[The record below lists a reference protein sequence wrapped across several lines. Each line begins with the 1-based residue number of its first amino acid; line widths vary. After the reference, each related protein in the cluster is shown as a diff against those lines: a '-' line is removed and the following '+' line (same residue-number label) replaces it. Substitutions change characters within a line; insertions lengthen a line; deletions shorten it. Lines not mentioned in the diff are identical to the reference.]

1 MASYNRVIVIG
12 NLTKDPE
19 LRRIPS
25 GTAVCELRLA
35 INENFRNKGGEI
47 IEKTVFVDAVL
58 WDKQAEI
65 ASKYLSKGSP
75 VFIEGRLQYDEW
87 KTPQDETRS
96 KLRIVCSR
104 MQLIGAPTQQRSSQQ
119 QPSPTPNPGS
129 FGDEAPAPASEPDD
143 FDGDDDIPPF

>member
-35 INENFRNKGGEI
+35 INENFRNKEGESI
-47 IEKTVFVDAVL
+47 GKTVFVDVVL
-58 WDKQAEI
+58 WERQAEI
-65 ASKYLSKGSP
+65 ANQYLSKGSP

-96 KLRIVCSR
+96 KLRIVCNR
-104 MQLIGAPTQQRSSQQ
+104 MQLIGAPAQQRGSQQ
-119 QPSPTPNPGS
+119 QQAPNPGTA
-129 FGDEAPAPASEPDD
+129 GDEAPASTSEPDD